1 MGVVLR
7 LKNSVQKKFVANP
20 WTLRQKAKITQM
32 GSGLFCA

>member
-20 WTLRQKAKITQM
+20 WTLQQKAKTTQM
-32 GSGLFCA
+32 ESGLFRA